1 MFGNSKDK
9 SLSSNQERFDTLIGR
24 TTEIVGRL
32 VLLDSVRVDGKVHGS
47 IESQADRNITVAIGP
62 TGEVTGDIRANRVI
76 VAGRVQGN
84 IEASERAELQK
95 DCVVMGDI
103 SYGSIAVE
111 HGARMLGTLAQNA
124 QAASSA
130 QDAKSAIQAAQ
141 ILAKS

>member
-9 SLSSNQERFDTLIGR
+9 SLAPHQERFDTLIGR

-32 VLLDSVRVDGKVHGS
+32 ILQDSVRVDGKVHGS
-47 IESQADRNITVAIGP
+47 IESQAEHKITVAIGP
-62 TGEVTGDIRANRVI
+62 NGEVTGDIRAHRVI

-111 HGARMLGTLAQNA
+111 HGARILGTLVQNA

-130 QDAKSAIQAAQ
+130 QDAISAIQAAQ
-141 ILAKS
+141 SLSKS

>member
-1 MFGNSKDK
+1 MFGNAKDK
-9 SLSSNQERFDTLIGR
+9 SLSSLQERFDTLIGR

-32 VLLDSVRVDGKVHGS
+32 VLQDSVRVDGKVHGS
-47 IESQADRNITVAIGP
+47 IEAQSDRNITVAVGP

-103 SYGSIAVE
+103 SYGSISVE
-111 HGARMLGTLAQNA
+111 HGARILGTLVQNA

-141 ILAKS
+141 TLSKT

>member
-95 DCVVMGDI
+95 DCVVMGQLLW
-103 SYGSIAVE
+103 SMA
-111 HGARMLGTLAQNA
+111 HGCWAPWLRMPRPPARRRTPNQPYKRPRSWPNRDVSGR
-124 QAASSA
+124 
-130 QDAKSAIQAAQ
+130 
-141 ILAKS
+141 

>member
-9 SLSSNQERFDTLIGR
+9 SLSSLQERFDTLIGR

-32 VLLDSVRVDGKVHGS
+32 VLQDSVRVDGKVHGS
-47 IESQADRNITVAIGP
+47 IEAQADRNITVAIGP

-103 SYGSIAVE
+103 SYGSISVE
-111 HGARMLGTLAQNA
+111 HGARILGTLVQNA

-141 ILAKS
+141 TLSKT

>member
-9 SLSSNQERFDTLIGR
+9 SLAPHQERFDTLIGR

-32 VLLDSVRVDGKVHGS
+32 ILQDSVRVDGKVHGS
-47 IESQADRNITVAIGP
+47 IESQTEHKITVAIGP
-62 TGEVTGDIRANRVI
+62 NGEVTGDIRAHRVI

-111 HGARMLGTLAQNA
+111 HGARILGTLVQNA
-124 QAASSA
+124 QAESSA

-141 ILAKS
+141 TLAKS